1 MAATMKRLAILGST
15 GSIGRTTLDIVRKHS
30 EGFRVVALAA
40 GTNWR
45 LLAEQAR
52 AFSPDLVSVSTD
64 AAARALHEELG
75 AAAPTIEVGPA
86 GLDAVATHPD
96 ADVVVSALTGGVGL
110 LPTLNAIRAGKDVA
124 LANKEVLVIAGE
136 VVSREAAKHGIR
148 LLPVDSEISAIWQC
162 LDAAAGCP
170 ARRIL
175 LTASGGAFRNLPEA
189 EFATIT
195 PEQALDH
202 PTWVMGAKVTIDS
215 ATLMN
220 KGFEILET
228 RWMFDMPLEKIEV
241 LVHHQSIIHSLVE
254 FEDGSVLA
262 QLGVPD
268 MTLPIQYALTY
279 PARESSSSQRLDLAS
294 IGSLT
299 FDRPDFD
306 RFPALRLAMEATGT
320 GGTMPAVLSG
330 ADEVAVQAFLD
341 RRLPF
346 LGIARLAEMTME
358 RHEVV
363 GSPTLD
369 DCLAAERWARETAFG
384 LLDAAS
390 NAVGA

>member
-1 MAATMKRLAILGST
+1 MKRLAILGST
-15 GSIGRTTLDIVRKHS
+15 GSIGRTTLEIARKHS
-30 EGFRVVALAA
+30 ESFGVVALAA
-40 GTNWR
+40 GTNWK
-45 LLAEQAR
+45 LLAEQVR
-52 AFSPDLVSVSTD
+52 AFSPELISVSTE
-64 AAARALHEELG
+64 AAARALREELG
-75 AAAPTIEVGPA
+75 AAAPIIEVGAA
-86 GLDAVATHPD
+86 GLNAVATHQD

-110 LPTLNAIRAGKDVA
+110 LPTLNAIRAGKDIA

-136 VVSREAAKHGIR
+136 VIAREAAERGVR

-162 LDAAAGCP
+162 LDTATGCP

-175 LTASGGAFRNLPEA
+175 LTASGGAFRSLPDA
-189 EFATIT
+189 EFASIT

-279 PARESSSSQRLDLAS
+279 PAREPSSSERLDLAS
-294 IGSLT
+294 VGTLT
-299 FDRPDFD
+299 FERPDFD

-358 RHEVV
+358 RHKVV

-369 DCLAAERWARETAFG
+369 DCLGAERWARETAYG
-384 LLDAAS
+384 LLDEASKAA
-390 NAVGA
+390 GK